1 MTHTVVGIFDDISD
15 ARQAMEQLVKGGFIK
30 EDVDI
35 SQGKVSEATAN
46 AVTDDND
53 TVGDTDAGDSIS
65 NFFRHL
71 FGKDDARSTQYAEIA
86 RQANGILTVQADSK
100 ERAEKAAEIMDNN
113 NAIDIENRSAQY
125 RNTARANVDT
135 DRKRT
140 DVDSNTETIPVI
152 EEQLNVGKRTV
163 ETGGV
168 RVRSQIIEKPVEE
181 TIRLREEHVIV
192 NRRPV
197 DREVTEA
204 DLNNLQEGE
213 IEITER
219 AQKAVVGKQARVVEE
234 VEIGKEVTDR
244 EEVISD
250 TVRKTEVE
258 VEELNRDIDRDV
270 DTDLDDDVR
279 RR

>member
-35 SQGKVSEATAN
+35 SQGKVSESVAR

-53 TVGDTDAGDSIS
+53 TVRDNDAGDSIG
-65 NFFRHL
+65 NFFKHL
-71 FGKDDARSTQYAEIA
+71 FGQDDARSTQYAEIA
-86 RQANGILTVQADSK
+86 RQANGILTVQADSQ
-100 ERAEKAAEIMDNN
+100 ERAQKAAEIMDNN

-125 RNTARANVDT
+125 QNTA
-135 DRKRT
+135 RT
-140 DVDSNTETIPVI
+140 DVDSDMQTIPVI
-152 EEQLNVGKRTV
+152 KEQLNVGKRTV

-204 DLNNLQEGE
+204 DMNNLQEGE

-244 EEVISD
+244 EEVVSD
-250 TVRKTEVE
+250 TVRRTEVE

-279 RR
+279 RK

>member
-53 TVGDTDAGDSIS
+53 TVRDTDAGDSIS
-65 NFFRHL
+65 NFFRYL
-71 FGKDDARSTQYAEIA
+71 FGNDDARSTQYAEIA

-152 EEQLNVGKRTV
+152 EEQLNVGKRTI

-168 RVRSQIIEKPVEE
+168 RVRSQIVEKPVEE

-197 DREVTEA
+197 DREVTEV
-204 DLNNLQEGE
+204 DMNNLQEGE

-234 VEIGKEVTDR
+234 IEIGKEVTDR
-244 EEVISD
+244 EQTVTD
-250 TVRKTEVE
+250 TVRKTEVD
-258 VEELNRDIDRDV
+258 VDQLNRDIDRDI
-270 DTDLDDDVR
+270 DTDLEDDVKR
-279 RR
+279 R